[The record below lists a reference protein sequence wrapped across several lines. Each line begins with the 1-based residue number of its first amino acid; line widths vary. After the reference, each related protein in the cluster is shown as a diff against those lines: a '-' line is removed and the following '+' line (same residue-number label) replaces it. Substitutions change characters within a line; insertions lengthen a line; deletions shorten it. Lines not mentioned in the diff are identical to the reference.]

1 MNSCGIPWRRWIREH
16 ILRLVFNL
24 TSRRPE
30 EKEELTELYYSQMPD
45 EEITNPPL
53 FASPQEK
60 EYICQ
65 KAEKIIEMVP
75 QIDEALNGTA
85 KGWTTRRMGRTDL
98 AILRLAVYEMLYD
111 DEIPVGVAINEAIEL
126 AKQYCDDE
134 AATFVNGILAVLVPG
149 EKQ

>member
-1 MNSCGIPWRRWIREH
+1 MTRREIREH

-30 EKEELTELYYSQMPD
+30 EKEEQAELYFCQVPD
-45 EEITNPPL
+45 EEISNPPL

-60 EYICQ
+60 DYICE
-65 KAEKIIEMVP
+65 KAGKIVEKIPE
-75 QIDEALNGTA
+75 IDEALNSAA
-85 KGWTTRRMGRTDL
+85 KGWTTKRMGRTDL

-111 DEIPVGVAINEAIEL
+111 DQIPVGVAINEAVEL

>member
-1 MNSCGIPWRRWIREH
+1 MTRREIREH

-30 EKEELTELYYSQMPD
+30 EKEEQTELYFSQMPD
-45 EEITNPPL
+45 EEIINPPL
-53 FASPQEK
+53 FASPKEK

-75 QIDEALNGTA
+75 QIDEALNGAA

-111 DEIPVGVAINEAIEL
+111 DDIPVGVAINEAIEL